1 MELCYD
7 SVMDEPKLPYQCTNG
22 WNLIFIHNFIQLL
35 MNPKF
40 YPPLKTY
47 QLVLV
52 LELFFKTFIPARY
65 SYKRCPCMSSDFS
78 KLVGL
83 SKRELVEK

>member
-1 MELCYD
+1 MELCYE

-40 YPPLKTY
+40 THPSKHTNWHWYWIFLVNFHTNLVVALGSKADFWVVSEGYIPDIEFGTALK
-47 QLVLV
+47 
-52 LELFFKTFIPARY
+52 
-65 SYKRCPCMSSDFS
+65 
-78 KLVGL
+78 
-83 SKRELVEK
+83 